1 MERDKS
7 KWLAGSAGGLLLVAI
22 VAALISAQWK
32 HEAVPFAAL
41 CVILV
46 LTVVK
51 SRIVVL
57 DFMGLRGSRR
67 GLSAA
72 LIAWPI
78 LFVIAAVAK
87 AGLTSL

>member
-1 MERDKS
+1 MERNKS
-7 KWLAGSAGGLLLVAI
+7 QWLMGSAGALLLVAI

-32 HEAVPFAAL
+32 QEGVPFAAL
-41 CVILV
+41 CVIAI

-57 DFMGLRGSRR
+57 DFMGLRGMRR
-67 GLSAA
+67 GLSTA

-87 AGLTSL
+87 AGFTSL

>member
-7 KWLAGSAGGLLLVAI
+7 KWLMGSAAGLLMIAV

-32 HEAVPFAAL
+32 HEAIPFAAL
-41 CVILV
+41 CVVLA

-57 DFMGLRGSRR
+57 DFMGLRGVRR
-67 GLSAA
+67 GLSVA

-78 LFVIAAVAK
+78 LFVVAAVAK
-87 AGLTSL
+87 AALASL

>member
-7 KWLAGSAGGLLLVAI
+7 KWLMGSAAGLLLIAV

-32 HEAVPFAAL
+32 HEAIPFAAL
-41 CVILV
+41 CVVLV

-57 DFMGLRGSRR
+57 DFMGLRGMRR

-78 LFVIAAVAK
+78 LFVVAAVAK
-87 AGLTSL
+87 AALASL